1 MSSPATATDR
11 LARQMAFAL
20 EVDKL
25 KAVIRRTRLPG
36 SRRLENS
43 AEHTWHIV
51 LMAVL
56 LAEHTDTADL
66 DLGRVLKMLLV
77 HDLVEI
83 DAGDTF
89 GYDTAG
95 HADKRDREVRA
106 AERLFGLLPADQAAE
121 FRNLWEEFEAVATRE
136 SRFALAMDRLQ
147 AVMLNAASDGGS
159 WREHQ
164 VTYERVV
171 ARNRVIADAS
181 PVLWQFALGLLDH
194 AVKQG
199 HLAPAPTAG
208 QPT

>member
-1 MSSPATATDR
+1 MPIPEPAPDR

-20 EVDKL
+20 EADKL
-25 KAVIRRTRLPG
+25 KGVIRRTRLPHAQ
-36 SRRLENS
+36 RLENS

-56 LAEHTDTADL
+56 LAEHVDTADL

-106 AERLFGLLPADQAAE
+106 AERLFGMLPDEQAAE
-121 FRNLWEEFEAVATRE
+121 FRALWEEFEAVATRE
-136 SRFALAMDRLQ
+136 ARFALAMDRLQ
-147 AVMLNAASDGGS
+147 AVMLNAASAGGS
-159 WREHQ
+159 WREHR
-164 VTYERVV
+164 VTYDRVV
-171 ARNRVIADAS
+171 ARNRVIEDAS
-181 PVLWQFALGLLDH
+181 PVLWQFALRLIDDAL
-194 AVKQG
+194 KQG
-199 HLAPAPTAG
+199 HLPAAPKA
-208 QPT
+208 

>member
-1 MSSPATATDR
+1 MPPPETATDR

-25 KAVIRRTRLPG
+25 KGVLRRTRLPHSG
-36 SRRLENS
+36 RLENS

-56 LAEHTDTADL
+56 LAEHADTADL

-95 HADKRDREVRA
+95 NADKRDREMRA
-106 AERLFGLLPADQAAE
+106 AERIFALLPNDQAVE
-121 FRNLWEEFEAVATRE
+121 YRNLWEEFEAVVTRE
-136 SRFALAMDRLQ
+136 ARFALAMDRLQ
-147 AVMLNAASDGGS
+147 AVMLNAASNGGS
-159 WREHQ
+159 WREHRI
-164 VTYERVV
+164 TYDRVV
-171 ARNRVIADAS
+171 ARNRVIEDAS
-181 PVLWQFALGLLDH
+181 PALWRFALGLLDH

-199 HLAPAPTAG
+199 HLAPAPTVS
-208 QPT
+208 

>member
-1 MSSPATATDR
+1 MHPPETAADR

-25 KAVIRRTRLPG
+25 KGVIRRTRLPHTD
-36 SRRLENS
+36 RLENS

-56 LAEHTDTADL
+56 LAEHADTADL

-83 DAGDTF
+83 DAGDTY

-95 HADKRDREVRA
+95 NADKRDREVRA
-106 AERLFGLLPADQAAE
+106 AERIFALLPADQAAE
-121 FRNLWEEFEAVATRE
+121 FRNLWEEFEAVVTRE
-136 SRFALAMDRLQ
+136 ARFALAMDRLQ
-147 AVMLNAASDGGS
+147 AVMLNAASNGGS

-164 VTYERVV
+164 ITYDRVV
-171 ARNRVIADAS
+171 ARNRVIEDGS
-181 PVLWQFALGLLDH
+181 PALWQFALGLLDH

-199 HLAPAPTAG
+199 HLAPAPKVS
-208 QPT
+208 